1 MIHMRSMIK
10 GVLWG
15 VGILVVLLI
24 AGFFVAGS
32 MIHRKV
38 DAAIAA
44 LPSSVQVR
52 YASFRCSLFGGTMD
66 LDSVTVRYTGD
77 KRVYDATLDHVAL
90 DGIHYLEVMRTQ
102 RLRLRRLRLEGI
114 KASEEKMHL
123 SFEGSVELDS
133 VYGSENGAKGFGEVH
148 LSADRIRGRIPDADE
163 TIVLHHVELDS
174 RKRSFR
180 VDSLRI
186 LPVMDKLTIGK
197 KKGHQV
203 DVWEVKSE
211 GIEAEGLDVSALR
224 EERVV
229 ADRISIR
236 KNHIYVFRD
245 RRLPLERGEKPLP
258 AESLKELPV
267 SLRIKLVKLGPTL
280 FTYEEF
286 PKEGEETGVLT
297 IHRFSGSLAPLINK
311 PAKGDPAYLTLH
323 TEGSLMNS
331 GTVEATTK
339 IPLHGGDP
347 YRVEGA
353 FHELDVTKLNNPAEN
368 LGHLHLE
375 SGMLNRLDFQFSM
388 STERS
393 MGEVTGRYHE
403 LVVQKLG
410 KNGKV
415 DKFKSFMLK
424 HLIIPQNKESARG
437 KVDYKRDRERYF
449 SYYLLHSLLVG
460 VKSSFKLGFLLPG

>member
-1 MIHMRSMIK
+1 MHMRNMLK
-10 GVLWG
+10 VLLWG
-15 VGILVVLLI
+15 VGILAVLLVAGYFI
-24 AGFFVAGS
+24 AGSV
-32 MIHRKV
+32 IHRKV

-44 LPSSVQVR
+44 LPPFIQVK

-66 LDSVTVRYTGD
+66 LDSVSIQYTQD
-77 KRVYDATLDHVAL
+77 QRVYVATLHHVGL
-90 DGIHYLEVMRTQ
+90 EGIHYVQVMRTKRVQ
-102 RLRLRRLRLEGI
+102 LRRLRLEGI
-114 KASEEKMHL
+114 RASEEKMHL

-133 VYGSENGAKGFGEVH
+133 VYGSENGDKGFGEVH
-148 LSADRIRGRIPDADE
+148 LSVDRIKSRIPGGEE
-163 TIVLHHVELDS
+163 TMVLSHLELDS
-174 RKRSFR
+174 RKRSLR

-186 LPVMDKLTIGK
+186 LPVMDKLAIGK

-267 SLRIKLVKLGPTL
+267 SLRIKLVRFGPTL
-280 FTYEEF
+280 FSYEEY
-286 PKEGEETGVLT
+286 PKEGNETGVLT
-297 IHRFSGSLAPLINK
+297 IHRFSGSLEPLINK
-311 PAKGDPAYLTLH
+311 PAKGDPAFLTLR

-339 IPLHGGDP
+339 IPLHKGDP

-375 SGMLNRLDFQFSM
+375 SGMLNRLNFQFSM
-388 STERS
+388 SDERS
-393 MGEVTGRYHE
+393 IGEVTGRYHE
-403 LVVQKLG
+403 LVVQKLR

-415 DKFKSFMLK
+415 DKFKSFMLR

-437 KVDYKRDRERYF
+437 KVDYKRDPERYF